1 MNIDYSL
8 LLFFLVLVTGLVWLA
23 DALIFGRSRRRSQL
37 AFLKAND
44 IQQETLVDYRKKL
57 HNGDVPA
64 VNQKLKK
71 QLSQAL
77 QLNRE
82 STLVEYCKS
91 FFPILFAVLFFRSFL
106 FEPFQIPTG
115 SMIPSLNVG
124 DYIVVNKYSYG
135 IRLPVVGTKVV
146 NIGDPQRGDVMVFI
160 PPHDPAYYVKRVVG
174 IPGDFVRYSYEDK
187 KLYINSVEQLQDF
200 VGPDNSS
207 GRAVNH
213 FMEQL
218 GDVEHDIF
226 VSPGPSYFRYDYWM
240 QPEGMMI
247 PEGYYFMMGDNR
259 DNSDDSRRWG
269 LVPEE
274 NIVGKAVAV
283 WMHKEPG
290 FRLPTFGQ
298 NRLINP

>member
-8 LLFFLVLVTGLVWLA
+8 LLFVLVLLTGLVWLA
-23 DALIFGRSRRRSQL
+23 DALIFARLRNQK
-37 AFLKAND
+37 FQDYLKANEIKED
-44 IQQETLVDYRKKL
+44 ALESYRQKHEK
-57 HNGDVPA
+57 GEAPA
-64 VNQKLKK
+64 ISQKLQKQFAGAFQLKK
-71 QLSQAL
+71 
-77 QLNRE
+77 E
-82 STLVEYCKS
+82 STLVEYSKS

-135 IRLPVVGTKVV
+135 IRLPVVGTKV
-146 NIGDPQRGDVMVFI
+146 IETGDPQRGDVMVFI
-160 PPHDPAYYVKRVVG
+160 PPHDPVYFVKRVIGV
-174 IPGDFVRYSYEDK
+174 PGDFVRYDYDSK
-187 KLYINSVEQLQDF
+187 KLYINGVEQAQEFL
-200 VGPDNSS
+200 GPDNSD

-218 GDVEHDIF
+218 GDVSHDIY
-226 VSPGPSYFRYDYWM
+226 VAPGDSNFRYDYFM
-240 QPEGMMI
+240 LPEGRMI
-247 PEGYYFMMGDNR
+247 PDGFYFMMGDNR

-290 FRLPTFGQ
+290 FQLPTFSQ

>member
-8 LLFFLVLVTGLVWLA
+8 VLFVLVLLTGLAWLVDVLVFA
-23 DALIFGRSRRRSQL
+23 RIRQQKFREY
-37 AFLKAND
+37 LKTND
-44 IQQETLVDYRKKL
+44 IREEALNAYQDKYSKGET
-57 HNGDVPA
+57 PA
-64 VNQKLKK
+64 VSQKLQK
-71 QLSQAL
+71 QFARAFELK
-77 QLNRE
+77 RE
-82 STLVEYCKS
+82 STLVEYSKS

-135 IRLPVVGTKVV
+135 IRLPVLGTKVV
-146 NIGDPQRGDVMVFI
+146 DIGEPQRGDVMVFI
-160 PPHDPAYYVKRVVG
+160 PPHDPVYFVKRVIGV
-174 IPGDFVRYSYEDK
+174 PGDFVRYDYENK
-187 KLYINSVEQLQDF
+187 KLFINGVEQVQEF
-200 VGPDNSS
+200 VGPDNSD
-207 GRAVNH
+207 GRSVNH
-213 FMEQL
+213 YLEQL
-218 GDVEHDIF
+218 GDVRHDIY
-226 VSPGPSYFRYDYWM
+226 VAPGNSSFRYDYWM
-240 QPEGMMI
+240 EPEGKMI
-247 PEGYYFMMGDNR
+247 PEGFYFMMGDNR

-290 FRLPTFGQ
+290 FQLPTFGQ